1 MLSFVQIKDFPS
13 SKTYQ
18 VIFHED
24 DLESME
30 DWETEDEDLLKFKDS
45 EIFRGR
51 TSWAMLLPIHF
62 KILISQHCAQLNG
75 LSGAE
80 REAHFGE
87 DHDFLLD
94 LTNLL
99 AGYIRCLQETNGA
112 YVDLCNIHIL
122 ENSKVNFDV
131 NLSMSVES
139 QFVEKPR
146 KSGLKIIVDNTKT
159 DK

>member
-13 SKTYQ
+13 SRTYQ

-24 DLESME
+24 DLDEME
-30 DWETEDEDLLKFKDS
+30 DWDTDDEHLLKFKDS

-51 TSWAMLLPIHF
+51 TSWAMLLPLHF
-62 KILISQHCAQLNG
+62 KILISQHCAQLTG
-75 LSGAE
+75 ITGAE
-80 REAHFGE
+80 REAYFGE
-87 DHDFLLD
+87 ESEFLLE

-122 ENSKVNFDV
+122 EHAKVNFDV

-139 QFVEKPR
+139 QFLEKPR
-146 KSGLKIIVDNTKT
+146 KSGLKIIVDNTKA
-159 DK
+159 